1 MWDIGVIREVNM
13 RRLLWYL
20 IAGTRGGVNRAKI
33 IKLLNERPYNV
44 NQLAEIIEVD
54 YRTIRYHMDV
64 LEENEIVTSAG
75 EKYGMLYFLS
85 SKMEENY
92 ETFLMIWEEVV
103 KK

>member
-1 MWDIGVIREVNM
+1 M

-44 NQLAEIIEVD
+44 NQLAEIIKVD
-54 YRTIRYHMDV
+54 YRTIRYHIDV

-92 ETFLMIWEEVV
+92 ETFLTIWEEVV

>member
-1 MWDIGVIREVNM
+1 M

-33 IKLLNERPYNV
+33 IKLLKERPYNV
-44 NQLAEIIEVD
+44 NQLAEIIKVD

-85 SKMEENY
+85 PKMEENY
-92 ETFLMIWEEVV
+92 ETFLTIWEEVV

>member
-1 MWDIGVIREVNM
+1 M
-13 RRLLWYL
+13 RRILWYL

-33 IKLLNERPYNV
+33 IRLLNERPYNV
-44 NQLAEIIEVD
+44 NQLAELIGVD
-54 YRTIRYHMDV
+54 YKTIRHHMDV

-85 SKMEENY
+85 NKMEKNY
-92 ETFLMIWEEVV
+92 ETFLAIWEEVV

>member
-54 YRTIRYHMDV
+54 YRTIRYHMDL

>member
-1 MWDIGVIREVNM
+1 M

-44 NQLAEIIEVD
+44 NQLAEIIKVD

-85 SKMEENY
+85 SKMEKNY
-92 ETFLMIWEEVV
+92 ETFLTIWKEVV

>member
-1 MWDIGVIREVNM
+1 M

-33 IKLLNERPYNV
+33 IKLLNKRPYNV
-44 NQLAEIIEVD
+44 NQLAEIIKVD

-92 ETFLMIWEEVV
+92 GTFLTIWEEVV

>member
-1 MWDIGVIREVNM
+1 M

-33 IKLLNERPYNV
+33 IKLLKERPYNV
-44 NQLAEIIEVD
+44 NQLAEIIKVD

-85 SKMEENY
+85 DKMEKNY
-92 ETFLMIWEEVV
+92 ETFLAIWKEVV

>member
-1 MWDIGVIREVNM
+1 M

-44 NQLAEIIEVD
+44 NQLAEIIKVD

-75 EKYGMLYFLS
+75 EKYGMFYFLS

-92 ETFLMIWEEVV
+92 GTFLTIWEEVV

>member
-1 MWDIGVIREVNM
+1 M

-44 NQLAEIIEVD
+44 NQLAEIIKVD

-92 ETFLMIWEEVV
+92 ETFLTIWEEVV

>member
-1 MWDIGVIREVNM
+1 M

-44 NQLAEIIEVD
+44 NQLAEIIKVD

-92 ETFLMIWEEVV
+92 ETFLTIWEEVV
-103 KK
+103 EK

>member
-1 MWDIGVIREVNM
+1 M

-44 NQLAEIIEVD
+44 NQLAEIIKVD

-64 LEENEIVTSAG
+64 LEENKIVTSAG

-85 SKMEENY
+85 DKMEKNY
-92 ETFLMIWEEVV
+92 ETFLTIWEEVV

>member
-1 MWDIGVIREVNM
+1 M

-33 IKLLNERPYNV
+33 IKLLNKRPYNV
-44 NQLAEIIEVD
+44 NQLAEIIKVD

-92 ETFLMIWEEVV
+92 ETFLTIWEEVV

>member
-1 MWDIGVIREVNM
+1 M

-44 NQLAEIIEVD
+44 NQLAEIIKVD
-54 YRTIRYHMDV
+54 YRTIRYHIDV
-64 LEENEIVTSAG
+64 LEENEIVISAG

-92 ETFLMIWEEVV
+92 ETFLTIWEEVV

>member
-1 MWDIGVIREVNM
+1 M

-20 IAGTRGGVNRAKI
+20 IAGTRGGINRAKI

-44 NQLAEIIEVD
+44 NQLSEIIKVD
-54 YRTIRYHMDV
+54 YRTIRYHMDI

-85 SKMEENY
+85 SKMEKNY
-92 ETFLMIWEEVV
+92 ETFLTIWEEVV